1 MDLRQLRYFLHVAHT
16 RSLTAASSKA
26 WITQSALSRQIKLLE
41 EHLGVELF
49 ERQARG
55 VRLTEAGIVLVG
67 RASALLHAA
76 DELKGAVGAAANEAT
91 GPLRIGAPPSLRPML
106 IAPAAAQYHRSFPKV
121 HLSLHEGT
129 SKAMRDAL
137 GAGEI
142 DIAVVSSLEALE
154 PFEVLPLA
162 SEALCWV
169 GPPEA
174 RLDPRRPVNIR
185 RVGTQPL
192 ILTGYPNSL
201 RLIVDRALSASGLDV
216 SPVMEADMVAMM
228 LDLIRRGVG
237 YTVLPYSAVNDQLL
251 SRYITATPI
260 RGLRIE
266 WVIARSRERP
276 RTPAILQ
283 AVETL
288 LGMTAEKIASSE
300 WQTAVRA
307 P

>member
-16 RSLTAASSKA
+16 RSLTAASSRA

-41 EHLGVELF
+41 EELGVELF

-55 VRLTEAGIVLVG
+55 VRLTEAGHVLVG
-67 RASALLHAA
+67 RATALLHAA
-76 DELKGAVGAAANEAT
+76 DELKGVVGAAVDEAT

-106 IAPAAAQYHRSFPKV
+106 IAPAAARYHRSFPKV
-121 HLSLHEGT
+121 HLSLREGT

-142 DIAVVSSLEALE
+142 DVAVVSSLETLD
-154 PFEVLPLA
+154 PFEVHPLA

-169 GPPEA
+169 GPPEVK
-174 RLDPRRPVNIR
+174 LDPDRPVDAR
-185 RVGTQPL
+185 KVASHPL

-201 RLIVDRALSASGLDV
+201 RVIVDRALSARGMAVD
-216 SPVMEADMVAMM
+216 PVMEADMVSMM

-237 YTVLPYSAVNDQLL
+237 YTVLPYSAVHDQLL
-251 SRYITATPI
+251 SHYVSASPI

-266 WVIARSRERP
+266 WVVVRSRERP
-276 RTPAILQ
+276 RTPAVLR
-283 AVETL
+283 AVEAL
-288 LGMTAEKIASSE
+288 LDLAAEKIATAE
-300 WQTAVRA
+300 WRTARRTA
-307 P
+307 

>member
-16 RSLTAASSKA
+16 RSLTAATSKA

-41 EHLGVELF
+41 EELGVELF

-67 RASALLHAA
+67 RATALLHAA
-76 DELKGAVGAAANEAT
+76 DELKGAVGAAADEAT

-106 IAPAAAQYHRSFPKV
+106 IAPAAARYHRNFPKV
-121 HLSLHEGT
+121 RLSLHEGT
-129 SKAMRDAL
+129 SRATRDAL
-137 GAGEI
+137 GSGSI

-169 GPPEA
+169 GPPSA
-174 RLDPRRPVNIR
+174 RLDARRPVNIR
-185 RVGTQPL
+185 RVGAQPL

-201 RLIVDRALSASGLDV
+201 RVIVDRALSGAGLTV
-216 SPVMEADMVAMM
+216 EPVMEADMVSMM

-251 SRYITATPI
+251 SHYVTAAPI

-266 WVIARSRERP
+266 WVIAQSRERP
-276 RTPAILQ
+276 RTPAMLK

-288 LGMTAEKIASSE
+288 VGMTAEKIASME
-300 WQTAVRA
+300 WQTAARTS
-307 P
+307 